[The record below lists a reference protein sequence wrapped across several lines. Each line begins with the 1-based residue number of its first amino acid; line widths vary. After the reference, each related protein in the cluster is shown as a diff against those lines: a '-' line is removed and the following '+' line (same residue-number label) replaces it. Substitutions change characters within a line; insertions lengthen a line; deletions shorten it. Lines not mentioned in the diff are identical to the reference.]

1 MDHFYLST
9 FQPSDKSNILSE
21 LPKLIPDVKIDINS
35 DNYIFYTTGFN
46 NIKVLENELVRNT
59 FIVIKKFDKLTGN
72 YFKPIF
78 QWSGRHNFEDISPVI
93 KSFGYKSFRLIINE
107 DFRIISG
114 HRRAVKALER
124 QISGQTGLRIDRV
137 NPSTEI
143 WILHTRDG
151 YGFVMFRITNFKK

>member
-35 DNYIFYTTGFN
+35 DNFIFYTTCFN